1 MKKALL
7 FFLTAVTLTAC
18 TPPATTDGGTTV
30 PADSSLAAADSTPA
44 PQPVDST
51 TAVADNGEGSD
62 AGNTGTT
69 PTPKVDNGT
78 DPKTDAGNTGGGRVR
93 DPNLANTKMF
103 KVTGNILVAGSYCG
117 GAAPSKEMEEEARRP
132 KPFANQGFLI
142 RSGKMNALGTAM
154 ATRTRTDANG
164 TFNLELAPGSYCMVL
179 EEKESAREAGFYTQ
193 KNMVV
198 DKPCDQKWLNTCDIS
213 FTVADKNISGLR
225 LTLNKKCLITSLSP
239 CITWNGPL
247 PPAAAPRGK

>member
-30 PADSSLAAADSTPA
+30 PADSSLAAADSTPS

-69 PTPKVDNGT
+69 PTPKVDNGNNT
-78 DPKTDAGNTGGGRVR
+78 ATDAGNTGGGRVR

-142 RSGKMNALGTAM
+142 RAGKMNALGTAM
-154 ATRTRTDANG
+154 ATRTRTRRSAISRSCARHAARRG
-164 TFNLELAPGSYCMVL
+164 QQQALLERA
-179 EEKESAREAGFYTQ
+179 
-193 KNMVV
+193 
-198 DKPCDQKWLNTCDIS
+198 
-213 FTVADKNISGLR
+213 
-225 LTLNKKCLITSLSP
+225 
-239 CITWNGPL
+239 
-247 PPAAAPRGK
+247 PAALRVPLRGPHVP